1 MKSFHIVTLTLLTL
15 ACTMH
20 SRAQEAEAAAGSIQI
35 TEAKLGTNVENRE
48 LIGEDSTFALSAKVF
63 LWMKV
68 TGGASDQITVIWKN
82 GEMTHSTTLMIGG
95 SPWRTWATKTAT
107 KAGEWSVSVT
117 DTAGNVLKEMM
128 FKVE

>member
-1 MKSFHIVTLTLLTL
+1 MKSFQLFALILLTL
-15 ACTMH
+15 ACTTF
-20 SRAQEAEAAAGSIQI
+20 SQAQDGGAAAGSLQI
-35 TEAKLGTNVENRE
+35 AEAKLGTNVENRE
-48 LIGEDSTFALSAKVF
+48 LTGEDSTFALNSKVF

-68 TGGASDQITVIWKN
+68 TGGASDQISVIWKN

-117 DTAGNVLKEMM
+117 DTAGNVLKDLM

>member
-1 MKSFHIVTLTLLTL
+1 MKSFHVFALILLTL

-20 SRAQEAEAAAGSIQI
+20 SRAQEGEAAAGSIQI

-117 DTAGNVLKEMM
+117 DTAGNVLKEVM

>member
-1 MKSFHIVTLTLLTL
+1 
-15 ACTMH
+15 MH
-20 SRAQEAEAAAGSIQI
+20 SRSQEEAAAGGIQI
-35 TEAKLGTNVENRE
+35 AEAKLGTNVENRE

-107 KAGEWSVSVT
+107 KAGDWSVSVT

>member
-1 MKSFHIVTLTLLTL
+1 MKSIPIFSLVLLTL
-15 ACTMH
+15 TCTML
-20 SRAQEAEAAAGSIQI
+20 SRAQEGEAAAGGLQVA
-35 TEAKLGTNVENRE
+35 EAKLGTNVENRE
-48 LIGEDSTFALSAKVF
+48 LTGEDSTFALNSKVF

-68 TGGASDQITVIWKN
+68 AGGASDQITVIWKN

-107 KAGEWSVSVT
+107 NAGEWSVSVT
-117 DTAGNVLKEMM
+117 DTAGNVLKEMT